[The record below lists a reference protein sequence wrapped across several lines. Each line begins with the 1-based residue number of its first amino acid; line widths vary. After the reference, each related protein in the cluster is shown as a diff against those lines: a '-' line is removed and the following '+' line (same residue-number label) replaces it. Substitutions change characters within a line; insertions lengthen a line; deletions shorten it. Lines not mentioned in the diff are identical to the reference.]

1 MCVCIHTYIHIAC
14 MHSCMNTYVFIHTP
28 KSYRCIL
35 LFWEARNMCY
45 LASLVAQLVKN
56 LPAMQET
63 WIPSPG
69 WEDPLEKK
77 TATHSSILAWIITW
91 TQSTTEW
98 LSFTSLHKNNLGTCH
113 NSNIWLV
120 VQSASCVRLFATP
133 WVAAHQASL
142 SLSLTISQSLPKFIL
157 HKLLALV
164 IYKWVGCSFN
174 LPIRVILTSQHEWRL
189 LHFKEPISSVVI
201 LHSTGQKC

>member
-1 MCVCIHTYIHIAC
+1 MLTVLTKVIQCTLLFWEGRNESESESQVVSDSLQPHELCRILLAIILEWVAFPFSRGSSQPRDGTQVSCIEGRFFNNWAWVCVCVCVCVCIHTYIHIAF

-45 LASLVAQLVKN
+45 LASLVAQLVMN

-91 TQSTTEW
+91 T
-98 LSFTSLHKNNLGTCH
+98 
-113 NSNIWLV
+113 V
-120 VQSASCVRLFATP
+120 
-133 WVAAHQASL
+133 
-142 SLSLTISQSLPKFIL
+142 
-157 HKLLALV
+157 
-164 IYKWVGCSFN
+164 
-174 LPIRVILTSQHEWRL
+174 
-189 LHFKEPISSVVI
+189 
-201 LHSTGQKC
+201 

>member
-1 MCVCIHTYIHIAC
+1 MCIYIYI
-14 MHSCMNTYVFIHTP
+14 FIHNP

-45 LASLVAQLVKN
+45 SASLVTQLIKN
-56 LPAMQET
+56 LPAMQEN
-63 WIPSPG
+63 WIPSLC

-77 TATHSSILAWIITW
+77 TATHSSIPAWRIPW
-91 TQSTTEW
+91 TVCPWGRKESDTTKW

-120 VQSASCVRLFATP
+120 VVQLASCVWLFATP
-133 WVAAHQASL
+133 WMATRQASL

-157 HKLLALV
+157 HKL
-164 IYKWVGCSFN
+164 C
-174 LPIRVILTSQHEWRL
+174 
-189 LHFKEPISSVVI
+189 
-201 LHSTGQKC
+201 